1 MKKLVIII
9 SALFVTSCGSD
20 KVKWDAT
27 GTFEA
32 TEITVSAEVNGSLL
46 MFAVEE
52 GTQLE
57 EGRLVGQIDTVQLYL
72 KKLQLI
78 ASRSSA
84 MSSRQDIAKQIAAT
98 EQQIEFQTSEKK
110 RFETLLSQNAATG
123 KQVDDIVNQIAV
135 LKKQLSA
142 QRSSLET
149 SNKSIT
155 ENGESLEIQIA
166 QVEDQLK
173 KCRIVSPVTGT
184 ALVNFV
190 EEGEYAT
197 TGKPLF
203 TVADMTNIY
212 LRAYITADQLTQM
225 KLGDSVKVY
234 CDFGKESERE
244 YPGRVEWISSKAEFT
259 PKTIQ
264 TREERANQVYAVK
277 IAVVNDGYLKIG
289 MYGEVVL

>member
-9 SALFVTSCGSD
+9 SALFITSCGSD

-32 TEITVSAEVNGSLL
+32 TEITVSAEGNGSLL
-46 MFAVEE
+46 MFTVEE

-57 EGRLVGQIDTVQLYL
+57 EGCLVGQIDTVQLYL

-98 EQQIEFQTSEKK
+98 EQQIEFQISEKK

-190 EEGEYAT
+190 EEGEYVT

-234 CDFGKESERE
+234 CDFGKESEHE

>member
-234 CDFGKESERE
+234 CDFGKESEHE

>member
-32 TEITVSAEVNGSLL
+32 TEITVSAEGNGSLL